1 MNYNAV
7 KTAILIGSQVY
18 GDCSMFKL
26 NFHMYDTA
34 ITTSLSYIWE
44 LVYSIA
50 TVAHLVFCCLCHEH
64 ES

>member
-7 KTAILIGSQVY
+7 KTAILIGSQAY
-18 GDCSMFKL
+18 WDCSMFKL
-26 NFHMYDTA
+26 NFHMYVTA
-34 ITTSLSYIWE
+34 ITTSLFYIWE